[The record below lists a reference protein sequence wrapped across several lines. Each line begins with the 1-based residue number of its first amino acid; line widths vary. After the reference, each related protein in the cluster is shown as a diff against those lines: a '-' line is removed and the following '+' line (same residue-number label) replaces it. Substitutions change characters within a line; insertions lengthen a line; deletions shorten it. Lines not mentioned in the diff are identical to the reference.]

1 MSPEPIG
8 ERFPRT
14 VRLTRRSEFE
24 AVLGRGFRVHGR
36 CLVVQLLAQELPHS
50 RLGLTVPRRVGS
62 AVARNRVKRRL
73 REIFRKRIRALLDGS
88 GRGADV
94 VVAARGES
102 ARATYGELESELL
115 VAAHRW
121 LRHARPRRGE
131 S

>member
-1 MSPEPIG
+1 MSPEPVG

-62 AVARNRVKRRL
+62 AVVRNRVKRRL
-73 REIFRKRIRALLDGS
+73 REIFRKRMRALLDDG
-88 GRGADV
+88 GRRADV
-94 VVAARGES
+94 VVAARAEA
-102 ARATYGELESELL
+102 ARATYRELESEL
-115 VAAHRW
+115 VAAAERW
-121 LRHARPRRGE
+121 LRRGRPPGGE